1 VVDRLNATD
10 EMLMGAST
18 TLGSAR
24 IIQVIW
30 RFAAQVPGAA
40 LRAEWDRLDQGRLS
54 RSAVPALV
62 PGARRKWLPSTNAEP
77 PHEDTRP
84 LADGCLLDWLDRQVR
99 VPLPA
104 GSDALWRLAAVPYR
118 GGSLVSLTVPH
129 FRSDGLGVFA
139 ALCQRVPRSVPRS
152 GLADDVVEALG
163 QATHAIGGTARWLM
177 DPARRARL
185 GAVRRTSHNIHNG
198 RSGSAEP
205 RFFVSAGYALDADEW
220 QNCAANH
227 GGTTNSLFVEI
238 AANLIRAGAPVG
250 DRATIDVGIPV
261 SLRQGDTDG
270 RANALVVV
278 PLAVPAGAPHHG
290 ALTGTRSDTKV
301 LLERTG
307 ADSGTVVPEALWH
320 LLPRRWADRLK
331 APGAQQTDVVASNF
345 GDVPEDVVRFAG
357 LRADSVAL
365 RTMNVPGL
373 VPGKARLRAALCLL
387 RVADRLTVTATG
399 MPDQFGDVESFGR
412 LVGDEFAAW
421 GLRAQRWF

>member
-18 TLGSAR
+18 ALGSAR
-24 IIQVIW
+24 IIQVMW
-30 RFAAQVPGAA
+30 RFPVRVSDSA
-40 LRAEWDRLDQGRLS
+40 LRAEWGRLNTGRLS
-54 RSAVPALV
+54 RRAARADV

-77 PHEDTRP
+77 PHDDGRP
-84 LADGCLLDWLDRQVR
+84 LADDRVLDWLDRQVR

-139 ALCQRVPRSVPRS
+139 ALGSRTPRSVPRTGRS
-152 GLADDVVEALG
+152 DDAVDAVR
-163 QATHAIGGTARWLM
+163 QVTRAIGGTARWLA
-177 DPARRARL
+177 DPARRTRI
-185 GAVRRTSHNIHNG
+185 GAVRRAANNIHNG
-198 RSGSAEP
+198 QSGFAEP
-205 RFFVSAGYALDADEW
+205 RFFVSAGYELDAGEW
-220 QNCAANH
+220 QRCAENN

-238 AANLIRAGAPVG
+238 AANLVRAGVVA

-261 SLRQGDTDG
+261 SLRHGDADG

-278 PLAVPAGAPHHG
+278 PLAVPAGDPQHVD
-290 ALTGTRSDTKV
+290 LTRTRQDTKA

-307 ADSGTVVPEALWH
+307 ADSATLVPEALWH

-345 GDVPEDVVRFAG
+345 GAVPTDVVRFAG

-373 VPGKARLRAALCLL
+373 VPGKARLRASLCLL
-387 RVADRLTVTATG
+387 RVANRLTVTATG
-399 MPDQFGDVESFGR
+399 MPDDFGDAESFGR
-412 LVGDEFAAW
+412 LVADEFAAW
-421 GLRAQRWF
+421 GLRAQRWY

>member
-10 EMLMGAST
+10 EMLMAAST
-18 TLGSAR
+18 ALGSAR
-24 IIQVIW
+24 IIQVMW
-30 RFAAQVPGAA
+30 RFAAEVPGSA
-40 LRAEWDRLDQGRLS
+40 LRAEWDRLNQGRLS
-54 RSAVPALV
+54 RRAVPAAV

-77 PHEDTRP
+77 LHEDVRP
-84 LADGCLLDWLDRQVR
+84 LADGCVLDWLDRQVR

-139 ALCQRVPRSVPRS
+139 ALGSRVSQPVPRPA
-152 GLADDVVEALG
+152 LTDDVVEALG
-163 QATHAIGGTARWLM
+163 QAMRAIGGTARWLT
-177 DPARRARL
+177 DPARRTQLRAGL
-185 GAVRRTSHNIHNG
+185 HAAHGIHNG
-198 RSGSAEP
+198 QSGSGEP
-205 RFFVSAGYALDADEW
+205 RFFVSAGYELDADEW
-220 QNCAANH
+220 RNCAENH

-238 AANLIRAGAPVG
+238 AANLIRARVPVG

-261 SLRQGDTDG
+261 SLRHGDADG

-278 PLAVPAGAPHHG
+278 PLAVPAGDPQHVD
-290 ALTGTRSDTKV
+290 LTRARRDTKV
-301 LLERTG
+301 MLQRTG
-307 ADSGTVVPEALWH
+307 ADSGTLVPEALWH

-345 GDVPEDVVRFAG
+345 GDVPADVVRFAG
-357 LRADSVAL
+357 RRADSVAL

-373 VPGKARLRAALCLL
+373 VPGKARLRAALCLV

-399 MPDQFGDVESFGR
+399 MPDQFGDAESFGQ
-412 LVGDEFAAW
+412 LVADEFAAW
-421 GLRAQRWF
+421 GLRAQRWY